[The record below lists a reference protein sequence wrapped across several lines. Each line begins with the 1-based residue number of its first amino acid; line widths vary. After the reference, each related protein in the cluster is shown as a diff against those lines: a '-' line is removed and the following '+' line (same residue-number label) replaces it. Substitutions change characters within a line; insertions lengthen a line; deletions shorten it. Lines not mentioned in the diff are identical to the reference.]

1 MARASPCAAPRDGEA
16 EAGEA
21 AEAQPLP
28 LQDVASPA
36 HVPALSQPLVL
47 LATSLQAETALPSP

>member
-1 MARASPCAAPRDGEA
+1 MARAAPRDGEA
-16 EAGEA
+16 EGGEA

-28 LQDVASPA
+28 LQAVASPA

>member
-1 MARASPCAAPRDGEA
+1 MARAAPRDGEA
-16 EAGEA
+16 EGGEA

-28 LQDVASPA
+28 LQAVASPA

-47 LATSLQAETALPSP
+47 ATSLQAETALPSP